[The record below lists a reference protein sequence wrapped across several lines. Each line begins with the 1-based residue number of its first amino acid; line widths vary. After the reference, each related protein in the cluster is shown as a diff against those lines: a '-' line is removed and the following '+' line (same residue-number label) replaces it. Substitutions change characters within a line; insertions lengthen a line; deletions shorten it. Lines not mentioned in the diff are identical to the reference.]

1 MTDPDSSTGMEH
13 AFHGPSVGAV
23 DGDDLSIVEFNIS
36 QKAFVALQKHAFAE
50 GRKLQ
55 DRRAGHGCWL
65 NQAMVA
71 WRRVENAGSEGV
83 LTDDEWRD
91 L

>member
-1 MTDPDSSTGMEH
+1 MEH
-13 AFHGPSVGAV
+13 AFHGPSVSAV
-23 DGDDLSIVEFNIS
+23 DGDDLSIAEFHIS
-36 QKAFVALQKHAFAE
+36 QKAFVALEEHTFAE
-50 GRKLQ
+50 CRKLQ

-65 NQAMVA
+65 NQAMA

-83 LTDDEWRD
+83 LTDEEWRD